1 MPRAGGGKAV
11 RRGGAMRL
19 EGKRAL
25 VTGAGTRGMGRA
37 IAEALGTEGADVA
50 VHYFGDGSVARELVE
65 HLRAAGRRAV
75 DLGAD
80 LADPAEARAL
90 VGRAVDALGGLDVVV
105 CCAAVLSRVPFLELT
120 DAEWDRVHAVNLRGY
135 FAVGQEAARHM
146 AARGT
151 GGRIVMVSSVNQF
164 SVNRGIAHY
173 VATKGGVMQLAKAM
187 ALELAPTGI
196 TVNLIAPGT
205 IETDLNRA
213 FLADADH
220 RRAKLGLIPMQRIGR
235 PEDVAGAAVFLASED
250 AAYVTGATIV
260 VDGGLTLE

>member
-1 MPRAGGGKAV
+1 MS
-11 RRGGAMRL
+11 L

-25 VTGAGTRGMGRA
+25 VTGAGSRGIGRA
-37 IAEALGTEGADVA
+37 IAEALAAEGADVA
-50 VHYFGDGSVARELVE
+50 VHYYGDGTAALDLADR
-65 HLRAAGRRAV
+65 LRASGRHAV
-75 DLGAD
+75 ALPAD
-80 LADPAEARAL
+80 LADPMAARAL
-90 VGRAVDALGGLDVVV
+90 VRRAADEVGALDVVV
-105 CCAAVLSRVPFLELT
+105 CCAAVLSRVPFLDLT

-146 AARGT
+146 VARGA
-151 GGRIVMVSSVNQF
+151 GGRIIMVSSVNQLT
-164 SVNRGIAHY
+164 VNRGIAHY

-187 ALELAPTGI
+187 ALELAPAGV

-213 FLADADH
+213 FLAEPEN
-220 RRAKLGLIPMQRIGR
+220 RRAKRGLIPMDRIGR
-235 PEDVAGAAVFLASED
+235 PQDVAGAAVFLASEA